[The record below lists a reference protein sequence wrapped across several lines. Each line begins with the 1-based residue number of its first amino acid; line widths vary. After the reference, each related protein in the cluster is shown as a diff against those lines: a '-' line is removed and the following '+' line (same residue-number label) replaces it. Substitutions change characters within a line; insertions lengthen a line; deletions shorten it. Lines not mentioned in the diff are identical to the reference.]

1 VTKEN
6 NSIRRL
12 KEAVADIESM
22 IGDNCKHP
30 LYRPLQEIKHYTRT
44 VDTSFSIW
52 LRANPSLDPSVAD
65 LCIADMDW
73 VIYQYKRH
81 DDKNGDRRIRNLMF
95 VEEKTFGASVGWQ
108 QHELLSVIHQ
118 LMPRPK
124 NGGRAPG
131 KRITIQGYGTVY
143 VRYFGFHVLQ
153 FSHAGPL
160 DSETIKWDGITISV
174 EQLEQLMRFDI
185 HPTTLNPRDDR
196 RHHANQSSMI
206 PLFQLIPN
214 GGLR

>member
-1 VTKEN
+1 MTKEN

-30 LYRPLQEIKHYTRT
+30 LYRPLQEIKRYTRT
-44 VDTSFSIW
+44 VDTAFSVW
-52 LRANPSLDPSVAD
+52 LRANPTLDPAVAD

-124 NGGRAPG
+124 KVQSEPVLSDPPTALDVAVTAFAGLGYALSARALLLLALGGAFILAM
-131 KRITIQGYGTVY
+131 KAAVWWD
-143 VRYFGFHVLQ
+143 
-153 FSHAGPL
+153 FSQA
-160 DSETIKWDGITISV
+160 V
-174 EQLEQLMRFDI
+174 
-185 HPTTLNPRDDR
+185 
-196 RHHANQSSMI
+196 
-206 PLFQLIPN
+206 
-214 GGLR
+214 